1 MCGIAGVI
9 SKNYFVVPD
18 EKKIK
23 HLMRSRGPDKQDSFI
38 ANNNGL
44 SLNLY
49 ASRLKILDIDER
61 SNQPFKHDEFILIYN
76 GEIYNYLE
84 IRKELEELGY
94 IFKTK
99 SDTEVLIQ
107 AYKKWGI
114 DCIKKFDG
122 MWSFCIYDQKK
133 NKIILSRDF
142 FGEKPLF
149 VFFDNNTLIFGSEIK
164 YLFFFDKKLNNL
176 NYDKIENFLLNGYK
190 SLYKNNDTFFK
201 KISFVKPGEVLELEL
216 NNFKLTKKKYF
227 PFKKIDISSE
237 EKINTEHIKKT
248 FIEDY
253 KKRLRSDVP
262 ISFCLSGGIDSS
274 TLVSIAKKQFNLRPF
289 CFSIINKDKRYNESE
304 NINFLEKELNLD
316 VHYIKIPKLSYED
329 FLNKCKDLIKYRSSP
344 IATIS
349 YYIHSYISYNCAKK
363 GFKVIFS
370 GTGADEIFAGYYDHT
385 LYHLNEIKHEDN
397 FKSELK
403 SWNDF
408 IGINIRNKKLIPKN
422 FINNPNFRDHIYN
435 DKEETKIFK
444 IKKRYPFQE
453 KIYDDNNL
461 KNRMMNELF
470 NEAVPVILYED
481 DMNSMMHS
489 IENRSPFLTQ
499 NLVNLLNSLPSKKY
513 IKNGYTKKILR
524 DIAKEYLP
532 DKIRLERK
540 KVGFNSSILDVA
552 EIKYE
557 EFISSIKS
565 NNYLKE
571 IINFKDLEFLK
582 NSKSLTNSE
591 SKLIFNIINIKI
603 LTEEFN

>member
-1 MCGIAGVI
+1 MCGIAGVV
-9 SKNYFVVPD
+9 SKNYFVDPD

-23 HLMRSRGPDKQDSFI
+23 HLMQSRGPDKQDSFI
-38 ANNNGL
+38 TNKNGL
-44 SLNLY
+44 SVNLY

-61 SNQPFKHDEFILIYN
+61 SNQPFKFDELTLIYN
-76 GEIYNYLE
+76 GEIYNCLE

-227 PFKKIDISSE
+227 PFKKIDISSD
-237 EKINTEHIKKT
+237 EKISIDHIKKI

-274 TLVSIAKKQFNLRPF
+274 TLVSIAKKEFNLKPF

-403 SWNDF
+403 NWNDF

-422 FINNPNFRDHIYN
+422 FINNPNFRDHIHN
-435 DKEETKIFK
+435 DKEETKIFRF
-444 IKKRYPFQE
+444 KKKYPFQE

-591 SKLIFNIINIKI
+591 SKLIFNIINVKI

>member
-1 MCGIAGVI
+1 MCGIAGVV
-9 SKNYFVVPD
+9 SKNYFVDPD

-23 HLMRSRGPDKQDSFI
+23 HLMQSRGPDKQDSFI
-38 ANNNGL
+38 TNKNGL
-44 SLNLY
+44 SVNLY

-61 SNQPFKHDEFILIYN
+61 SNQPFKFDELTLIYN

-190 SLYKNNDTFFK
+190 SLYKNNETFFK

-216 NNFKLTKKKYF
+216 SNFELTKKKYF
-227 PFKKIDISSE
+227 PFKKIDISSD
-237 EKINTEHIKKT
+237 EKINTDHIKKI

-262 ISFCLSGGIDSS
+262 ISFCLSGGLDSS
-274 TLVSIAKKQFNLRPF
+274 TLVSIAKKEFNLRPY

-403 SWNDF
+403 NWNDF

-435 DKEETKIFK
+435 DKEETKIFRF
-444 IKKRYPFQE
+444 KKKYPFQE

-591 SKLIFNIINIKI
+591 SKLIFNIINVKI